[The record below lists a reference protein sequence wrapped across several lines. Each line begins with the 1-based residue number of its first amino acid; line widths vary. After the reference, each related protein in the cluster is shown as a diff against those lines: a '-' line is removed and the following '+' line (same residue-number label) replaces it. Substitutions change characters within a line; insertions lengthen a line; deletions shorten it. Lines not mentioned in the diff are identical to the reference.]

1 MIVFAPLGLDKT
13 RRHNSKV
20 QLCLLFLPMPSS
32 ASHPTMLLSL
42 SLLILLMF
50 LLSFSR
56 LTLSSSVSFFSY
68 TEVGSP
74 PTFRINLLLLLQIL
88 LQALLIRAALYSRMQ
103 YLSCIYAVIFSS
115 MLSSKQA
122 GIGGSMTSQ
131 PFPPP
136 PPTPHPHPLI
146 KMQMT

>member
-103 YLSCIYAVIFSS
+103 YLSCIQGVP
-115 MLSSKQA
+115 
-122 GIGGSMTSQ
+122 GGKDLTSGECSLGQ
-131 PFPPP
+131 TIP
-136 PPTPHPHPLI
+136 I
-146 KMQMT
+146 